1 MKCTG
6 WDTRPSRVMPYN
18 GFMCSMLATNNLF
31 LRVQLKASLLISWCY
46 LTKVC
51 SKPSVC
57 CGRVSGTPLWGSESP
72 KFLLGWWRFNIQ
84 TFWGYPH
91 WSIPQGYQKE
101 FWYPF
106 WITKPV
112 PKLRE
117 MRGLTSVS
125 HKSLGLRK
133 GHKFHYFTGGSYH
146 AAWRR
151 LNTLQLHRYLMW
163 CNVSNICKI
172 LT

>member
-1 MKCTG
+1 MLHKGPMKCTG

-117 MRGLTSVS
+117 MRGLTRVLATRVLALERATSSTTLLVVLTMQ
-125 HKSLGLRK
+125 LGE
-133 GHKFHYFTGGSYH
+133 GSIHYSSTV
-146 AAWRR
+146 
-151 LNTLQLHRYLMW
+151 T
-163 CNVSNICKI
+163 
-172 LT
+172 